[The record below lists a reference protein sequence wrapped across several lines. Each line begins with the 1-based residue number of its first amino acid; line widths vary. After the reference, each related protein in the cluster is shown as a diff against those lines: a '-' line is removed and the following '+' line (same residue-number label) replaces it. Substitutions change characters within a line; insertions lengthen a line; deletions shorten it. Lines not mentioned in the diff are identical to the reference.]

1 MLCFCKLLKDF
12 DLFFNLLVGLNI
24 AWHNIVVFLAF
35 YLKRSKFAK
44 PWMGERA
51 VNGWLLVGVGWV
63 WCGLGNPQL
72 LLPFIFFQA
81 GIFCLIGC
89 LVLVDFNPLCRI
101 PRSLSLL
108 LASVKFTVV
117 QSLKGHSLGSTKCGR
132 RMEKTTCF
140 RGESS
145 PQYLDWRI
153 TR

>member
-12 DLFFNLLVGLNI
+12 DLFFHLLVGLNI

-89 LVLVDFNPLCRI
+89 LVLVDFSPLCRI
-101 PRSLSLL
+101 PQSLSLL
-108 LASVKFTVV
+108 LASVK
-117 QSLKGHSLGSTKCGR
+117 LHRHSVSER
-132 RMEKTTCF
+132 PFF
-140 RGESS
+140 RQYEMRTPNGENNNNLI
-145 PQYLDWRI
+145 PMGFEPTIFRL
-153 TR
+153 